1 MSFSQA
7 WEFFHWSILAIMV
20 AGVTLPVIGAWLF
33 VRRTSFHGLALP
45 QFAASG
51 VAFGFL
57 LLPWFVAQGFF
68 GGLPLE
74 DVAADTHSALNYHLS
89 FAALGTF
96 VGLSLLIMV
105 GDRLGTEGAR
115 VAAAFAVASAIT
127 ILCAHRSPLG
137 EIFVHGILT
146 GESLVVGRHEF
157 ETLAVVLLGGLG
169 VLVWWHQDL
178 LLASADPE
186 MAQVLGRPLRRIE
199 LMFVIVAGM
208 SVSVG
213 TMSVGPMML
222 FGLLV
227 LPPMGARPFAKSMRG
242 LLWKSAGLGGLGSL
256 LGLVAAFRIDLPP
269 APCVVAA
276 SAFCA
281 VPGWLAA
288 GWRSKPRTA

>member
-1 MSFSQA
+1 MSFQEA
-7 WEFFHWSILAIMV
+7 WEFFRWSILAILV
-20 AGVTLPVIGAWLF
+20 AGATLPVIGAWLF

-57 LLPWFVAQGFF
+57 LLPWFVAQGLF

-74 DVAADTHSALNYHLS
+74 EVAADTHTALNYHLC

-96 VGLSLLIMV
+96 AGLSLLIMV

-115 VAAAFAVASAIT
+115 VAGAFAVASAVT

-146 GESLVVGRHEF
+146 GESLVVGRHEL

-169 VLVWWHQDL
+169 VLVWWHHDL
-178 LLASADPE
+178 VLVSMDPE
-186 MAQVLGRPLRRIE
+186 SAQVLGRPVRRIE
-199 LMFVIVAGM
+199 LLFMIVTGL

-227 LPPMGARPFAKSMRG
+227 LPPMGARPFARSMRG
-242 LLWKSAGLGGLGSL
+242 FLWKSAGLGALGAL
-256 LGLVAAFRIDLPP
+256 LGLFVAFSVDLPP
-269 APCVVAA
+269 SPCVVAT

-281 VPGWLAA
+281 LPGWLFA
-288 GWRSKPRTA
+288 GWKSHSRSS

>member
-1 MSFSQA
+1 MSFADA
-7 WEFFHWSILAIMV
+7 WEFFRWSILAILV
-20 AGVTLPVIGAWLF
+20 AGATLPVIGAWLF

-57 LLPWFVAQGFF
+57 LLPWFVGQGIF

-74 DVAADTHSALNYHLS
+74 EVAADTHAALNYHLS

-96 VGLSLLIMV
+96 VGLMLLVLV

-115 VAAAFAVASAIT
+115 VAGAFAVASAIT

-146 GESLVVGRHEF
+146 GESLVVGVHEF
-157 ETLAVVLLGGLG
+157 ETLAVVLIAGLG
-169 VLVWWHQDL
+169 LLIWWHNDL
-178 LLASADPE
+178 LLVSMDPE
-186 MAQVLGRPLRRIE
+186 SAFVFGLPVRRVE
-199 LMFVIVAGM
+199 LLFMLVTGL

-213 TMSVGPMML
+213 TMSVGPMIL

-227 LPPMGARPFAKSMRG
+227 LPPMGARPFAKSMSG
-242 LLWKSAGLGGLGSL
+242 FLMLSSVVGVIGAL
-256 LGLVAAFRIDLPP
+256 LGLLIAFQVDLPP
-269 APCVVAA
+269 SPCVVAA
-276 SAFCA
+276 SAICA
-281 VPGWLAA
+281 LPGWLFA
-288 GWRSKPRTA
+288 GWRAKSPSS

>member
-51 VAFGFL
+51 VALGFL

-115 VAAAFAVASAIT
+115 VAAADAV
-127 ILCAHRSPLG
+127 
-137 EIFVHGILT
+137 
-146 GESLVVGRHEF
+146 
-157 ETLAVVLLGGLG
+157 
-169 VLVWWHQDL
+169 
-178 LLASADPE
+178 
-186 MAQVLGRPLRRIE
+186 
-199 LMFVIVAGM
+199 
-208 SVSVG
+208 
-213 TMSVGPMML
+213 
-222 FGLLV
+222 
-227 LPPMGARPFAKSMRG
+227 
-242 LLWKSAGLGGLGSL
+242 
-256 LGLVAAFRIDLPP
+256 
-269 APCVVAA
+269 
-276 SAFCA
+276 
-281 VPGWLAA
+281 
-288 GWRSKPRTA
+288 